1 MFSSLE
7 AMLISLAHNIP
18 LEAFV
23 FIASFIEEVIAPIPS
38 IAVLLTTGS
47 LASIQHRT
55 LIGLIP
61 LALLAALGKTIGAL
75 IVYFF
80 AEKIGGAFV
89 SKFGRFFGISQADI
103 ENLGSKITGTK
114 KDYLLLTLFRAL
126 PIVPSVLVSVGGGLL
141 MLPLRMFIIT
151 TIIGSIVRDSIF
163 LYIGYSGTELLNSFA
178 TNTASIE
185 SVMQT
190 VLILLLGGAVAFTY
204 YKRYQGRLAQE
215 K

>member
-7 AMLISLAHNIP
+7 ALLISLAHSIP

-38 IAVLLTTGS
+38 MAVLLTTGS
-47 LASIQHRT
+47 LASIQDRT
-55 LIGLIP
+55 LLGLIP

-80 AEKIGGAFV
+80 AEKIGNGFIAR
-89 SKFGRFFGISQADI
+89 FGRFFEVTQADI
-103 ENLGSKITGTK
+103 ENLGNKITGTK
-114 KDYLLLTLFRAL
+114 KDYVLLTLFRAL

-141 MLPLRMFIIT
+141 KLPLRLFIIT
-151 TIIGSIVRDSIF
+151 AIIGSIVRDAIF

-178 TNTASIE
+178 NKSDDIE
-185 SVMQT
+185 SIVQIT
-190 VLILLLGGAVAFTY
+190 FIILLSGTIACTY
-204 YKRYQGRLAQE
+204 YKRHKNRIPQ